1 MDDHRT
7 FFKFVIPSVMAF
19 ALSGVYTIVDGFFV
33 GNSLGYSGLASI
45 TLGFPISAFI
55 QAVGTGIGL
64 SGAIRFTIL
73 RGQKKQGEGKAYFS
87 STILLLFLVSLLL
100 TALVLIF
107 FLPYSVYW
115 EQTALFMV

>member
-33 GNSLGYSGLASI
+33 GNSLGDSGLASI

-73 RGQKKQGEGKAYFS
+73 RGQKKQGEG
-87 STILLLFLVSLLL
+87 
-100 TALVLIF
+100 
-107 FLPYSVYW
+107 
-115 EQTALFMV
+115 